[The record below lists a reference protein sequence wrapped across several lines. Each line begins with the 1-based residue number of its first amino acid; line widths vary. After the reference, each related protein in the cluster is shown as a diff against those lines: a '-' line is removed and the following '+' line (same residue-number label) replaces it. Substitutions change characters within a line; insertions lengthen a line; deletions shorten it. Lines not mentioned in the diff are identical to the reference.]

1 MLGLIKGKVGHGPNY
16 GKKGVKEVKQN
27 LIRLM
32 QSLKFTHLKSK
43 TLGTKFSVC
52 MRLDYWIDM
61 MKWKNKKMKRQLNSS
76 VWNQNGIGGSFPNP
90 NKRKGFPILVCFPL
104 PHDLGE

>member
-43 TLGTKFSVC
+43 TLRTNFSVC

-61 MKWKNKKMKRQLNSS
+61 MKWKNKKMELEGLFPTPTKEKVFLYLS
-76 VWNQNGIGGSFPNP
+76 VFPFLMTLENDFVSH
-90 NKRKGFPILVCFPL
+90 N
-104 PHDLGE
+104 